1 MRRKRDLKKICC
13 NVSKEAYEMLE
24 QLTEEGMLYMCQV
37 LDKCVRG
44 AYYSKYKSNK
54 LLPRKKDLTL
64 EEKELQG
71 IARINWLEGD
81 SNE

>member
-1 MRRKRDLKKICC
+1 MRRKRELKKICC

-24 QLTEEGMLYMCQV
+24 QLTEEGILYMCQV

-44 AYYSKYKSNK
+44 AYYSKFKSNK
-54 LLPRKKDLTL
+54 LITK
-64 EEKELQG
+64 EEKEKNKELQK
-71 IARINWLEGD
+71 IANINWLEGD